1 MEERKNEK
9 QRVQEIV
16 LNDVLIPALQYLYE
30 FDYDNIKF
38 DVSERNICARLA
50 LHMENIMRRYDA
62 RKEKPFFAKYYA
74 DVEYNRMGNG
84 NIKKYEN
91 SEHLPKEMV
100 SDLLIQSRGEEP
112 NYLAV
117 EMKKHSNYN
126 RKKREEDRDRL
137 RSLVSP
143 IPVKRKLPCVY
154 GTLLGVFIIYSPKD
168 VVIELFENVK
178 GRGKPVGKISMVY
191 DEEKRRLLKEALPLA
206 KRQVRGS
213 KVERQN

>member
-1 MEERKNEK
+1 MEERKIRE
-9 QRVQEIV
+9 QSVQEII
-16 LNDVLIPALQYLYE
+16 LDEVLIPALQYLYE

-62 RKEKPFFAKYYA
+62 GKDNPLFAKYFA

-84 NIKKYEN
+84 DIKRYEN

-100 SDLLIQSRGEEP
+100 SDLLIQSRGEAP

-117 EMKKHSNYN
+117 EMKK
-126 RKKREEDRDRL
+126 KKNLKHRDEDRVRL
-137 RSLVSP
+137 KSLVSP
-143 IPVKRKLPCVY
+143 KPTRQELPCVY
-154 GTLLGVFIIYSPKD
+154 GTLLGAFIIYSSED

-178 GRGKPVGKISMVY
+178 GRGKSVGKISMVY

-206 KRQVRGS
+206 KR
-213 KVERQN
+213 

>member
-1 MEERKNEK
+1 MEERKIEK

-62 RKEKPFFAKYYA
+62 GKDNPLFAKYFA

-84 NIKKYEN
+84 DIKRYEN

-100 SDLLIQSRGEEP
+100 SDLLIQSRGEAP

-117 EMKKHSNYN
+117 EMKKKKN
-126 RKKREEDRDRL
+126 RQNREEDRVRL
-137 RSLVSP
+137 KALVSP
-143 IPVKRKLPCVY
+143 KPVRKELKCVY
-154 GTLLGVFIIYSPKD
+154 GTLLGAFIIYSPED
-168 VVIELFENVK
+168 VVIELYKNK
-178 GRGKPVGKISMVY
+178 NGTGASAGTITMTY
-191 DEEKRRLLKEALPLA
+191 DKTRRCLL
-206 KRQVRGS
+206 
-213 KVERQN
+213 

>member
-1 MEERKNEK
+1 MEERKIRE
-9 QRVQEIV
+9 QSVQEII
-16 LNDVLIPALQYLYE
+16 LDEVLIPALQYLYE
-30 FDYDNIKF
+30 FDYENIKF

-84 NIKKYEN
+84 EIKRYEN
-91 SEHLPKEMV
+91 SKHLPKDMV
-100 SDLLIQSRGEEP
+100 SDLLIQSRGEAP

-117 EMKKHSNYN
+117 EMKKKKNLKN
-126 RKKREEDRDRL
+126 RDEDRVRL
-137 RSLVSP
+137 KSLVSP
-143 IPVKRKLPCVY
+143 KPVRKELKCVY
-154 GTLLGVFIIYSPKD
+154 GTLLGAFIIYSPED

-206 KRQVRGS
+206 KR
-213 KVERQN
+213 

>member
-1 MEERKNEK
+1 MEERKIKE
-9 QRVQEIV
+9 QRVQETI

-84 NIKKYEN
+84 DIKRYEN
-91 SEHLPKEMV
+91 SEHLSKEMV
-100 SDLLIQSRGEEP
+100 SDLLIQSRGAEP

-117 EMKKHSNYN
+117 EMKKKKNLKN
-126 RKKREEDRDRL
+126 RDEDRVRL
-137 RSLVSP
+137 KALVSP
-143 IPVKRKLPCVY
+143 KPTRRDLPCVY
-154 GTLLGVFIIYSPKD
+154 GTLLGAFIIYSPED

-178 GRGKPVGKISMVY
+178 GRGKSVGKISMVY

>member
-1 MEERKNEK
+1 MEERKIRE
-9 QRVQEIV
+9 QRVQETI

-30 FDYDNIKF
+30 FDYDNIKY

-84 NIKKYEN
+84 EIKRYEN
-91 SEHLPKEMV
+91 SEHLPKDMV
-100 SDLLIQSRGEEP
+100 SDLLIQSRGAEP

-117 EMKKHSNYN
+117 EMKKKKNLKN
-126 RKKREEDRDRL
+126 RDEDRVRL
-137 RSLVSP
+137 KSLVSP
-143 IPVKRKLPCVY
+143 KPTRQELPCVY
-154 GTLLGVFIIYSPKD
+154 GTLLGAFIIYSSED

-178 GRGKPVGKISMVY
+178 GRGKSVGKISMVY

-206 KRQVRGS
+206 KR
-213 KVERQN
+213 

>member
-16 LNDVLIPALQYLYE
+16 LNVVLIPALQYLYE

-38 DVSERNICARLA
+38 DVSERNFCARLA

-62 RKEKPFFAKYYA
+62 GKDNPLFAKYFA

-84 NIKKYEN
+84 DIKRYEN

-100 SDLLIQSRGEEP
+100 SDLLIQSRGEAP

-117 EMKKHSNYN
+117 EMKKKKN
-126 RKKREEDRDRL
+126 RQNREEDRVRL
-137 RSLVSP
+137 KSLVSP
-143 IPVKRKLPCVY
+143 KPTRRDLPCVY
-154 GTLLGVFIIYSPKD
+154 GTLLGAFIIYSPKD
-168 VVIELFENVK
+168 VVIELYENK
-178 GRGKPVGKISMVY
+178 NGRG
-191 DEEKRRLLKEALPLA
+191 ALA
-206 KRQVRGS
+206 KTITMTYDKTRRCLL
-213 KVERQN
+213 

>member
-1 MEERKNEK
+1 MEERKIRE
-9 QRVQEIV
+9 QRVQETI

-30 FDYDNIKF
+30 FDYDNIKY

-62 RKEKPFFAKYYA
+62 GKDNPLFAKYFA

-84 NIKKYEN
+84 DIKRYEN

-100 SDLLIQSRGEEP
+100 SDLLIQSRGAEP

-117 EMKKHSNYN
+117 EMKKKKNN
-126 RKKREEDRDRL
+126 QKREEDRERL
-137 RSLVSP
+137 KALVSP
-143 IPVKRKLPCVY
+143 KPVRKELKCVY
-154 GTLLGVFIIYSPKD
+154 GTLLGAFIIYSPKD

>member
-1 MEERKNEK
+1 
-9 QRVQEIV
+9 
-16 LNDVLIPALQYLYE
+16 
-30 FDYDNIKF
+30 
-38 DVSERNICARLA
+38 
-50 LHMENIMRRYDA
+50 
-62 RKEKPFFAKYYA
+62 
-74 DVEYNRMGNG
+74 
-84 NIKKYEN
+84 
-91 SEHLPKEMV
+91 
-100 SDLLIQSRGEEP
+100 
-112 NYLAV
+112 
-117 EMKKHSNYN
+117 MKKHSNYN

-154 GTLLGVFIIYSPKD
+154 GTLLGAFIIYSPKD